1 MLIRSQSR
9 AKAKWLLTGSLAAVF
24 VSSLALAAWARHH
37 NPPVWTPDPA
47 QLARLAESPS
57 KVSDYSIQAPPGWDS
72 QLRGGPGK
80 IGTEFDGPNDENNNH
95 PFLMVMVMGLPNWG
109 VDKRT
114 PADFLDLRITNI
126 KRMVVNWKPGKYE
139 SGLINGIPFA
149 RCHFTGNMPQTGNP
163 VEGYMYVGREGTYV
177 CEIQA
182 MYTAK
187 TAADTGPLL
196 DAAAMTF
203 KKEIKPLAK
212 IGGPKTKVA
221 LASGAG
227 KAHG

>member
-1 MLIRSQSR
+1 MLIGSQ
-9 AKAKWLLTGSLAAVF
+9 AKRILTGSLAAVF
-24 VSSLALAAWARHH
+24 VSTLALAAWARHH
-37 NPPVWTPDPA
+37 SPPVWIPDPA
-47 QLARLAESPS
+47 QLARLAEVPS

-80 IGTEFDGPNDENNNH
+80 IGTEFDGPNDENSNH

-114 PADFLDLRITNI
+114 PADFLDLRITNM

-139 SGLINGIPFA
+139 SGVINGIPFA
-149 RCHFTGNMPQTGNP
+149 RCHFTGNMPQTNNP

-187 TAADTGPLL
+187 TAADNGPLL

-203 KKEIKPLAK
+203 KKEIKPLAAE
-212 IGGPKTKVA
+212 PASTR
-221 LASGAG
+221 LASI
-227 KAHG
+227 H